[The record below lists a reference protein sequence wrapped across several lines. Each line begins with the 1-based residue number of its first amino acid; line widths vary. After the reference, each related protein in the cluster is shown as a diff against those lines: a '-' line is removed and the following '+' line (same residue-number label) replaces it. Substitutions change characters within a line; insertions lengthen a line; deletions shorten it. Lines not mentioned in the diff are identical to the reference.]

1 MDTIY
6 AFVDVVFRSRFT
18 GALVWLAD
26 PSRTRRDGKG
36 SIISIN
42 PVFRMNFN
50 IVGLSLVSCP
60 DYFSPSGREECG
72 LGTRLCYL
80 CISQS
85 ERWYYNLCTLIA
97 HELCLATQ
105 HCFCQMAGIQP
116 GIHARAELFI
126 SHFSLL
132 TAHSISSA
140 ESEPS

>member
-50 IVGLSLVSCP
+50 IVGFSIASLVPRLLFAERARRMRSGNETMLSLLANQN
-60 DYFSPSGREECG
+60 G
-72 LGTRLCYL
+72 GTITCV
-80 CISQS
+80 
-85 ERWYYNLCTLIA
+85 
-97 HELCLATQ
+97 H
-105 HCFCQMAGIQP
+105 
-116 GIHARAELFI
+116 
-126 SHFSLL
+126 
-132 TAHSISSA
+132 
-140 ESEPS
+140 